1 MKIKNK
7 LESLFGDN
15 TMISIKNGQVAKI
28 DGLIKT
34 ANEGTKAVVRYT
46 IRKMQYNRNIQRRRP
61 LKDGLYVLTV
71 EVKGLHFYSSL
82 KKVF

>member
-15 TMISIKNGQVAKI
+15 TMISIKNGQVASI
-28 DGLIKT
+28 SGLIKT
-34 ANEGTKAVVRYT
+34 SNEGTKAVVREI
-46 IRKMQYNRNIQRRRP
+46 IRKKQTRRQ

-71 EVKGLHFYSSL
+71 EVKGSKVYSSL

>member
-15 TMISIKNGQVAKI
+15 TIISIKNGQVASI
-28 DGLIKT
+28 SGLIKT
-34 ANEGTKAVVRYT
+34 SNEVTKGVVREI
-46 IRKMQYNRNIQRRRP
+46 IRKKQTRRQ

-71 EVKGLHFYSSL
+71 EVKGLKVYSSL
-82 KKVF
+82 QKVLVF

>member
-15 TMISIKNGQVAKI
+15 TIISIKNGQVASI
-28 DGLIKT
+28 SGLIKT
-34 ANEGTKAVVRYT
+34 SNEVTKGVVREI
-46 IRKMQYNRNIQRRRP
+46 IRKKQTRRQ

-71 EVKGLHFYSSL
+71 EVKGFKVYSSL
-82 KKVF
+82 QKVF

>member
-15 TMISIKNGQVAKI
+15 TMISIKNGQVASI
-28 DGLIKT
+28 SGLFKT
-34 ANEGTKAVVRYT
+34 SNEGTKTVVREI
-46 IRKMQYNRNIQRRRP
+46 IRKKQMRHQ

-71 EVKGLHFYSSL
+71 EVKGSKVYSYL
-82 KKVF
+82 YKVF

>member
-15 TMISIKNGQVAKI
+15 TIFTIKNGQVDSI
-28 DGLIKT
+28 GGLINTSNGAK
-34 ANEGTKAVVRYT
+34 KAVVRG
-46 IRKMQYNRNIQRRRP
+46 RIQRIQTERQ

-71 EVKGLHFYSSL
+71 EVKGSKVYSSL
-82 KKVF
+82 QKVF

>member
-15 TMISIKNGQVAKI
+15 TIISIKNGQVASI
-28 DGLIKT
+28 GGFYKT
-34 ANEGTKAVVRYT
+34 SNGGTKAAVRE
-46 IRKMQYNRNIQRRRP
+46 RIQKIQTRRQ

-71 EVKGLHFYSSL
+71 EVKGSKVYISL
-82 KKVF
+82 

>member
-15 TMISIKNGQVAKI
+15 TIFTIKNGQVASI
-28 DGLIKT
+28 GVLIKT
-34 ANEGTKAVVRYT
+34 SNRVKKAVVRE
-46 IRKMQYNRNIQRRRP
+46 RIQRLQTKRQ

-71 EVKGLHFYSSL
+71 EVKGSKVYSYL
-82 KKVF
+82 QKVF

>member
-15 TMISIKNGQVAKI
+15 TMISIKNGQVASI
-28 DGLIKT
+28 SGLTKT
-34 ANEGTKAVVRYT
+34 SNEGTKAVVREI
-46 IRKMQYNRNIQRRRP
+46 IRKKQTRHQ

-71 EVKGLHFYSSL
+71 KVKGSKVYSSL
-82 KKVF
+82 QKVF

>member
-34 ANEGTKAVVRYT
+34 ANEVTKVAVRE
-46 IRKMQYNRNIQRRRP
+46 ILKEKQMRHQ

-71 EVKGLHFYSSL
+71 EVKG
-82 KKVF
+82 KKVYSYLHKVF

>member
-15 TMISIKNGQVAKI
+15 TIFSIKNGQVASI
-28 DGLIKT
+28 SGLLKT
-34 ANEGTKAVVRYT
+34 SNGGTKAVVRE
-46 IRKMQYNRNIQRRRP
+46 RIQRLQTRRQ

-71 EVKGLHFYSSL
+71 EVKGSKVYSSL
-82 KKVF
+82 QKVF

>member
-15 TMISIKNGQVAKI
+15 TIFTIKNGQVASI
-28 DGLIKT
+28 GGLINTSNGAK
-34 ANEGTKAVVRYT
+34 KAVVRE
-46 IRKMQYNRNIQRRRP
+46 RIQKIQTRRQ

-71 EVKGLHFYSSL
+71 EVKGSKVYSYL
-82 KKVF
+82 EKVF

>member
-15 TMISIKNGQVAKI
+15 TMITIKNGQIASI
-28 DGLIKT
+28 SGFIKT
-34 ANEGTKAVVRYT
+34 SNEVTKSVVRGV
-46 IRKMQYNRNIQRRRP
+46 IRKKQMRHQ

-71 EVKGLHFYSSL
+71 EVKGLYFHSSL

>member
-15 TMISIKNGQVAKI
+15 TMISIKNGQVASI
-28 DGLIKT
+28 SGLIKT
-34 ANEGTKAVVRYT
+34 SNEVTKIVVRER
-46 IRKMQYNRNIQRRRP
+46 IRKIQTRRQ

-71 EVKGLHFYSSL
+71 EVKGSKVYSSL
-82 KKVF
+82 HKVF

>member
-15 TMISIKNGQVAKI
+15 TIFTIKNGQVASI
-28 DGLIKT
+28 GGFYKT
-34 ANEGTKAVVRYT
+34 SNEATKCVVRE
-46 IRKMQYNRNIQRRRP
+46 RIQKIQTRRQ

-71 EVKGLHFYSSL
+71 EVKGSKVYSYL
-82 KKVF
+82 QKVF

>member
-34 ANEGTKAVVRYT
+34 SNEVTKGVVRGV
-46 IRKMQYNRNIQRRRP
+46 IQKKQMRHQ
-61 LKDGLYVLTV
+61 LKDGLYLLTV
-71 EVKGLHFYSSL
+71 EVKGKKVYSSL
-82 KKVF
+82 YKVF

>member
-15 TMISIKNGQVAKI
+15 TMVTIKNGQVAKI

-34 ANEGTKAVVRYT
+34 ANEGTKAVVREI
-46 IRKMQYNRNIQRRRP
+46 IRKKQMRHQ

-71 EVKGLHFYSSL
+71 EVKGSKVYSSL